1 MENRYIENFQVIV
14 DEAHSQEHSVRWK
27 AAVSDLRRIH
37 PNLPDVAAVAA
48 QKLPAAD
55 PVMLANRLSNTAPRE
70 IAGIGSDKMNDREFT
85 LAVRR
90 THRSVSIQE
99 AASHIIG
106 EREGVAK
113 ASDFMSLKKAVDE
126 GKQNQSGLVAIETLK
141 RQGIEARRM
150 LKDMTPAELKSV
162 SVGAFDRVADGNK
175 DRLTAALEIQSEDQ
189 APARAPVV
197 SAPVM
202 RSARPQLSSPRRQ
215 PTFGRRMEA
224 HRIAAGEA
232 MAM

>member
-14 DEAHSQEHSVRWK
+14 DEARSNEHSARWK

-37 PNLPDVAAVAA
+37 PDLPDVAAVAA

-55 PVMLANRLSNTAPRE
+55 PVMLANRLSATAPRE
-70 IAGIGSDKMNDREFT
+70 VAGIGSEKMNDREFT

-90 THRSVSIQE
+90 THRSISIQE
-99 AASHIIG
+99 AATHMVS

-113 ASDFMSLKKAVDE
+113 ASDFMSLKRAVDE

-141 RQGIEARRM
+141 RQGIDARRM
-150 LKDMTPAELKSV
+150 LKDMTPAELKSM
-162 SVGAFDRVADGNK
+162 SVGAFDRIGDQHR
-175 DRLTAALEIQSEDQ
+175 DRITAALEIQGEEQ
-189 APARAPVV
+189 AAPTREQARAPL
-197 SAPVM
+197 M
-202 RSARPQLSSPRRQ
+202 RPARTQLASPRRQ
-215 PTFGRRMEA
+215 PSFGRKMA
-224 HRIAAGEA
+224 AQHMAAGAA